1 MRACILDSLAFNV
14 TVPFNAFHTI
24 YGLISAHAPLH
35 ILYALMI
42 ISQTSEAISL
52 LLHIHGVDENQCG
65 PWSAGFIRSQLI
77 RIYTVFKRG
86 YWIMCTVC
94 LLVIWYLN
102 SSTLVSPG
110 INSSENQGKKWPL
123 ADATVGEFGPSKY
136 INRLYVF
143 LIKRKFSCFIPLIT
157 MD

>member
-1 MRACILDSLAFNV
+1 
-14 TVPFNAFHTI
+14 
-24 YGLISAHAPLH
+24 
-35 ILYALMI
+35 
-42 ISQTSEAISL
+42 
-52 LLHIHGVDENQCG
+52 
-65 PWSAGFIRSQLI
+65 
-77 RIYTVFKRG
+77 
-86 YWIMCTVC
+86 MCTVC

-110 INSSENQGKKWPL
+110 INSSENQGKKLPL
-123 ADATVGEFGPSKY
+123 GDATVGEFGPSKY